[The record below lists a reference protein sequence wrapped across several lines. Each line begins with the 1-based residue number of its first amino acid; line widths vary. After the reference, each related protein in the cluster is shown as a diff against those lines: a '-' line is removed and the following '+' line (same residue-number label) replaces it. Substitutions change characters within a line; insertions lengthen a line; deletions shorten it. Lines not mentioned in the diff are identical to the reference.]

1 MKKYSKT
8 PLVLLLA
15 SVLVVTLSSGA
26 REDSAG
32 GRDDLG
38 PLLETFELIRERY
51 YDPEALEKEELLKG
65 AIEGVLKEL
74 PDDYNAVYDEEEYD
88 EYQNKM
94 EGDYVGVGMEIGTRD
109 DSVEVVSVFPG
120 TPAARSGLRPG
131 DVILAVEGESMEK
144 SSVQDVTDAIK
155 GEKGTDVTLRVEGT
169 EGKPREVV
177 LTRKEISISPV
188 ELEFAAEGKIAVLD
202 VNLFNRKTPEELE
215 ERLKDLEK
223 RKGLAGYILDLRNNS
238 GGLLNSA
245 LSVASKFV
253 DEGLITELESPDDNK
268 EYESSGNDLPNLPL
282 AVLIDEGTASA
293 SELVAAAV
301 RGNGVGVLVGRN
313 SFGKGLVQTTHD
325 VGGGLKVKISSS
337 RYLTPN
343 GKGIPDDGLKPDI
356 EVSNWREDLGTAVRW
371 IEEQSGDGTSRE
383 TGG

>member
-1 MKKYSKT
+1 
-8 PLVLLLA
+8 
-15 SVLVVTLSSGA
+15 
-26 REDSAG
+26 
-32 GRDDLG
+32 
-38 PLLETFELIRERY
+38 
-51 YDPEALEKEELLKG
+51 
-65 AIEGVLKEL
+65 
-74 PDDYNAVYDEEEYD
+74 
-88 EYQNKM
+88 
-94 EGDYVGVGMEIGTRD
+94 
-109 DSVEVVSVFPG
+109 
-120 TPAARSGLRPG
+120 
-131 DVILAVEGESMEK
+131 
-144 SSVQDVTDAIK
+144 VTDAIK
-155 GEKGTDVTLRVEGT
+155 GEKGADVTLRVEGT

-188 ELEFAAEGKIAVLD
+188 ELEFAAKGKIAVLD

-356 EVSNWREDLGTAVRW
+356 EVSNWREDLETAVRW